1 MTNSNRNEST
11 IGLGEVV
18 FRAEETARQLVDL
31 ANTTKTIQLQTRR
44 QMNQL
49 QSELHRTIAL
59 YRLIYNDQ
67 ICHLETSSTT
77 FRGLAPV
84 DLNICRYSFR
94 RANETLRFFQQSP
107 VTAGPAEISL
117 ASPQYPKLLLETH
130 RQVKALND
138 EVRADVVLAIK
149 RVLNQ
154 DLFSRDTR
162 AVQLRDIAV
171 GRDPSLEHD
180 IWQIRIQRGD
190 APLIASLLLA
200 SDDTCHTPGADG
212 VDGVSVTASCLRF
225 RDANTIVETR
235 AMPRDDPDICR
246 KTLKLATLLHA
257 TRSPYLPRCTGFRV
271 LTQNRNQ
278 DGERDGDQRLE
289 YFYDAS
295 PLHGCRSAEIHRLS
309 EHLGSPT
316 GHFTRGRREAA
327 ARILSDKIRFAGQL
341 ARAVSE
347 LHAVDRVH
355 GAVRA
360 ENVWFGVRGGE
371 YEAKVSVP
379 LLVGAGFEEGEVRR
393 CRVSG
398 GGEDCGDG
406 GEALEE
412 GKRRDIFALGVLLL
426 EIGLGRSITEVASA
440 SASASATSSTASSSG
455 GSGSG
460 VGVGAVSAAE
470 HLGTLNAVMGGRYTA
485 AVRAALDPRQL
496 AVAFSAMDVGGGAE
510 GTGGGGEDE
519 DEDEDGSVFGKG
531 GSCGL
536 DRAFRGVVVD
546 ELLGVVGRA

>member
-1 MTNSNRNEST
+1 MTNSNSNDST
-11 IGLGEVV
+11 NGLGEVV

-31 ANTTKTIQLQTRR
+31 ANATKTIQLQTRR
-44 QMNQL
+44 QMNRL
-49 QSELHRTIAL
+49 QSELYRTTAL

-67 ICHLETSSTT
+67 ICHLEPSSTT

-94 RANETLRFFQQSP
+94 RANETLRLFQQSS
-107 VTAGPAEISL
+107 VTAGPAETSL

-138 EVRADVVLAIK
+138 EIRADVVLAIK

-200 SDDTCHTPGADG
+200 SDDMCHTPGADG

-257 TRSPYLPRCTGFRV
+257 ARSPYLLRCTGFRV

-278 DGERDGDQRLE
+278 DREQDADQRLE
-289 YFYDAS
+289 FFYDAS

-393 CRVSG
+393 CRVRG
-398 GGEDCGDG
+398 GGEDRGDG

-426 EIGLGRSITEVASA
+426 EIGLGRLITEVASA
-440 SASASATSSTASSSG
+440 SATSSSSSSTASSSG

-510 GTGGGGEDE
+510 GRGGGGENE
-519 DEDEDGSVFGKG
+519 DEDEEKSLFGKS

>member
-1 MTNSNRNEST
+1 MVNSNSNDGST
-11 IGLGEVV
+11 GLGEVV
-18 FRAEETARQLVDL
+18 SRAEETARKLVDL

-49 QSELHRTIAL
+49 QSELHRTTAL
-59 YRLIYNDQ
+59 HRLIYNDQ
-67 ICHLETSSTT
+67 ICHLETSTT
-77 FRGLAPV
+77 FRRLAPA

-94 RANETLRFFQQSP
+94 RANETLRVFEQSP
-107 VTAGPAEISL
+107 AAAAAEEASL

-130 RQVKALND
+130 RQLKALND
-138 EVRADVVLAIK
+138 EIRADVVLAIK

-171 GRDPSLEHD
+171 GRDPE
-180 IWQIRIQRGD
+180 GD

-200 SDDTCHTPGADG
+200 NDDTCGALDVDGAADG
-212 VDGVSVTASCLRF
+212 GASNSASCLRF

-235 AMPRDDPDICR
+235 AMLQDDADICR
-246 KTLKLATLLHA
+246 KTLKLATFLHA
-257 TRSPYLPRCTGFRV
+257 VRSPYLLRCTGFRV
-271 LTQNRNQ
+271 FDQNQ
-278 DGERDGDQRLE
+278 DRKRKQRLE
-289 YFYDAS
+289 YIYDAS
-295 PLHGCRSAEIHRLS
+295 PLQGCRRAEIHRLS
-309 EHLGSPT
+309 EHLGSPA

-355 GAVRA
+355 GAVCA

-393 CRVSG
+393 CRVG
-398 GGEDCGDG
+398 GGDEDRGDG

-412 GKRRDIFALGVLLL
+412 GKRRDILALGVLLL
-426 EIGLGRSITEVASA
+426 EIGLGRSVAEATSASA
-440 SASASATSSTASSSG
+440 SASASTASSLG
-455 GSGSG
+455 
-460 VGVGAVSAAE
+460 GAVAAAE
-470 HLGTLNAVMGGRYTA
+470 HLGRLNAVMGGRYTA

-496 AVAFSAMDVGGGAE
+496 AMTFSAME
-510 GTGGGGEDE
+510 GEGEGRGGGEDE
-519 DEDEDGSVFGKG
+519 DEDESVFGAR

>member
-1 MTNSNRNEST
+1 MVNSNNNDGIT
-11 IGLGEVV
+11 GLGEVV
-18 FRAEETARQLVDL
+18 SRAEKTAHKLVDL
-31 ANTTKTIQLQTRR
+31 AHTTKTIQLQTRR

-49 QSELHRTIAL
+49 QSELHRTTAL
-59 YRLIYNDQ
+59 HRLIYNDQ
-67 ICHLETSSTT
+67 ICQLETSSTT
-77 FRGLAPV
+77 FRRLAPA

-94 RANETLRFFQQSP
+94 RANETLRVFEQSP
-107 VTAGPAEISL
+107 AAVAAAEETSL

-130 RQVKALND
+130 RQLKALND
-138 EVRADVVLAIK
+138 EIRADVVLAIK

-200 SDDTCHTPGADG
+200 NDDTCGNPDVDGAADG
-212 VDGVSVTASCLRF
+212 GASDSASCLRF

-235 AMPRDDPDICR
+235 AMPQNDPNMCR
-246 KTLKLATLLHA
+246 KTLKLATFLHA
-257 TRSPYLPRCTGFRV
+257 VRSPYLLRCTGFRIFD
-271 LTQNRNQ
+271 QNQ
-278 DGERDGDQRLE
+278 DRKRKQRLE
-289 YFYDAS
+289 YLYDAS
-295 PLHGCRSAEIHRLS
+295 PLQGCRRAEIHRLS

-379 LLVGAGFEEGEVRR
+379 LLVGAGFEEGELRR
-393 CRVSG
+393 CRVVG
-398 GGEDCGDG
+398 GDDDRGDG

-412 GKRRDIFALGVLLL
+412 GKMRDILALGVLLL
-426 EIGLGRSITEVASA
+426 ELGLGRSVAEATFASA
-440 SASASATSSTASSSG
+440 SASTSTASSLG
-455 GSGSG
+455 GAGSG
-460 VGVGAVSAAE
+460 VGVGAVAAAE

-496 AVAFSAMDVGGGAE
+496 AMMFSAMEGEGEGRGGGE
-510 GTGGGGEDE
+510 SEDE
-519 DEDEDGSVFGKG
+519 DESVFDAR

>member
-1 MTNSNRNEST
+1 MTNSNSNDGT

-18 FRAEETARQLVDL
+18 FRAEETARRLVDL
-31 ANTTKTIQLQTRR
+31 ANTTKTFQLQTRR

-49 QSELHRTIAL
+49 QSELHRTTAL

-67 ICHLETSSTT
+67 IYHLDTSSTT
-77 FRGLAPV
+77 FRSLAPA

-94 RANETLRFFQQSP
+94 RANETLRLFEQSP
-107 VTAGPAEISL
+107 VTAGAAEASL

-130 RQVKALND
+130 KHVKALND
-138 EVRADVVLAIK
+138 EIRADVVLAIK

-162 AVQLRDIAV
+162 AVQLRNIAV

-200 SDDTCHTPGADG
+200 SDDTCHTPDVDE
-212 VDGVSVTASCLRF
+212 VDGVFATASCLRF

-235 AMPRDDPDICR
+235 AMLRDDPDICR

-257 TRSPYLPRCTGFRV
+257 TRSPYLLRCTGFRV

-278 DGERDGDQRLE
+278 ERERERDQRLE
-289 YFYDAS
+289 YIYDAS
-295 PLHGCRSAEIHRLS
+295 PLQGCRRAEIYRLS

-398 GGEDCGDG
+398 GGEDRGDG

-412 GKRRDIFALGVLLL
+412 GKRRDILALGVLLL
-426 EIGLGRSITEVASA
+426 EIGLGRSVADV
-440 SASASATSSTASSSG
+440 ASASATSSSSPASTLG
-455 GSGSG
+455 GAGSG

-496 AVAFSAMDVGGGAE
+496 AVAFSAMEAGGGTE
-510 GTGGGGEDE
+510 GRGGGGEDAGE
-519 DEDEDGSVFGKG
+519 DEDESVFGKS